1 VSGFRI
7 ASVLAVIVLAPGAWA
22 HAQGLGDTAKK
33 EKQKRTQTAKKEPA
47 KVFTNEDLDAGRPPG
62 AKKASEDAS
71 GTSAPASQEASS
83 APSEPSRLEQERP
96 YIEAIQGAEGEV
108 KAAEG
113 RVKELQAKLNPM
125 STTFIYGSGG
135 SGDANEEQRVRGEL
149 RQAEDQLQAARQQV
163 VQANQ
168 NLQDFRQGRAPR
180 EER

>member
-1 VSGFRI
+1 VSVFRI
-7 ASVLAVIVLAPGAWA
+7 AAVLSVIAFAPGAWA
-22 HAQGLGDTAKK
+22 RAQGLGDTAKK

-47 KVFTNEDLDAGRPPG
+47 KVFTNDDLDAGRPPG
-62 AKKASEDAS
+62 AKKASEEAS
-71 GTSAPASQEASS
+71 AASAPASEEAS

-108 KAAEG
+108 KAAEA

-125 STTFIYGSGG
+125 STSFIYGSGG

-149 RQAEDQLQAARQQV
+149 RQAEDQLQAARQAV
-163 VQANQ
+163 VQAHQ